1 VDRSLRVN
9 VRERVALVVL
19 IDGFRGNASVNDFA
33 KQATYSVSSLS
44 GEWTDIGLTAS
55 DRRNHFNDLRLTV
68 MALYVLSMLSGS
80 G

>member
-1 VDRSLRVN
+1 MIRPHCPIPDR
-9 VRERVALVVL
+9 
-19 IDGFRGNASVNDFA
+19 G
-33 KQATYSVSSLS
+33 S